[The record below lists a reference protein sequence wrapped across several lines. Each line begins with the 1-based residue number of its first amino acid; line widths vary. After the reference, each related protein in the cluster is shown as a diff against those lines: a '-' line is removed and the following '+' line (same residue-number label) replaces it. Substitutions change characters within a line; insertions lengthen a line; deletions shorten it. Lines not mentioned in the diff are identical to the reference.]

1 MMRWSRCS
9 DSVRDRLLA
18 SRRVVVTGL
27 GAVTPVG
34 NNVEEAWRN
43 LLAGCS
49 GIDTITLFDAS
60 PFEVRIG
67 GEVKNFKP
75 EDHISSKE
83 LRHMDRSSKFALVAA
98 KEAVS
103 DASLHIDAE
112 CAERV
117 GVIFGT
123 AAGGIDKILSQ
134 QQILLERGPDRVSP
148 MFLPHFL
155 PDSASGLLAITLGAE
170 GPNMAVASACAT
182 GSHAV
187 GEGLKT
193 IQRDD
198 ADVVLTG
205 ATEASMLPVVFA
217 GFINMRALSAR
228 NDEPRRASRPF
239 DAERDGFVI
248 SEGAAVLILE
258 ELDHARRR
266 GARIYCE
273 VVGYGSG
280 NDAFHMVQPRDQGA
294 GAAKVMRQ
302 AMRDAARACGLTSE
316 DVGYVNAHG
325 TSTPYNDRFE
335 TAAIKDVF
343 GDHAWRLAI
352 SSTKSMTGHMFGA
365 AGAMEALVCAKAIET
380 AWLPPTINYEH
391 PDPDCD
397 LDYVPNKARRWEPS
411 AAISNSFGLGGH
423 NASVI
428 LRAFGE

>member
-1 MMRWSRCS
+1 MPEP
-9 DSVRDRLLA
+9 
-18 SRRVVVTGL
+18 RRVVVTGL

-34 NNVEEAWRN
+34 NSVLETWSN

-49 GIDTITLFDAS
+49 GIDTLTLFDTSA
-60 PFEVRIG
+60 FGVKIG
-67 GEVKNFKP
+67 GEVKHFKP
-75 EDHISSKE
+75 EELIPSKE
-83 LRHMDRSSKFALVAA
+83 LRHMDRSAKFALVAT
-98 KEAVS
+98 KEALA
-103 DASLHIDAE
+103 DAALDIAAE
-112 CAERV
+112 CPERV

-123 AAGGIDKILSQ
+123 AAGGLERVLIQ

-155 PDSASGLLAITLGAE
+155 PDSASGLVAISLGAE

-187 GEGLKT
+187 GEAFKT
-193 IQRDD
+193 VLRDD
-198 ADVVLTG
+198 ADVMFAG
-205 ATEASMLPVVFA
+205 GTEASIIPVIYA
-217 GFINMRALSAR
+217 GFINMRALSSR
-228 NDEPRRASRPF
+228 NDDPKRASRPF

-248 SEGAAVLILE
+248 SEGAAVLVLE
-258 ELDHARRR
+258 EAAHAQRR

-280 NDAFHMVQPRDQGA
+280 NDAFHMVQPKDQGA
-294 GAAKVMRQ
+294 GAAKVMRH
-302 AMRDAARACGLTSE
+302 ALRDASRTAGMAAE
-316 DVGYVNAHG
+316 EIGYINAHG

-343 GDHAWRLAI
+343 GQHARRLLV

-365 AGAMEALVCAKAIET
+365 AGALEGLACVKALET
-380 AWLPPTINYEH
+380 GWIPPTINYEH

-397 LDYVPNKARRWEPS
+397 LDYVPNRQWQPS

-423 NASVI
+423 NATVVFRTFS
-428 LRAFGE
+428 GS

>member
-1 MMRWSRCS
+1 MIGMPEPRK
-9 DSVRDRLLA
+9 
-18 SRRVVVTGL
+18 VVVTGL

-34 NNVEEAWRN
+34 NTVAAAWDS

-49 GIDTITLFDAS
+49 GIDTITLFDPS
-60 PFEVRIG
+60 NFGVRIG
-67 GEVKNFKP
+67 GEVKNFKA
-75 EDHISSKE
+75 EEHITSKE
-83 LRHMDRSSKFALVAA
+83 LRHMDRSSRFALVAS
-98 KEAVS
+98 KEAWS
-103 DASLHIDAE
+103 DAGLAPPLA
-112 CAERV
+112 CPERV
-117 GVIFGT
+117 GVIIGT
-123 AAGGIDKILSQ
+123 AAGGVEKVLAQ
-134 QQILLERGPDRVSP
+134 QQVLLERGPDRVSP

-155 PDSASGLLAITLGAE
+155 PDSASGLVAIALGAE

-198 ADVVLTG
+198 ADVILAG

-248 SEGAAVLILE
+248 SEGAAVLLLE
-258 ELDHARRR
+258 EYEHARRR
-266 GARIYCE
+266 GARVYCE

-280 NDAFHMVQPRDQGA
+280 NDAFHMVQPKDQGA
-294 GAAKVMRQ
+294 GAAKVMRH
-302 AMRDAARACGLTSE
+302 AVRDGTRTAGLAP
-316 DVGYVNAHG
+316 DDIGYINAHG

-343 GDHAWRLAI
+343 GEHARRLAI

-365 AGAMEALVCAKAIET
+365 AGAFEALVCAKAIET
-380 AWLPPTINYEH
+380 GWLPPTINYEH
-391 PDPDCD
+391 PDPAC
-397 LDYVPNKARRWEPS
+397 
-411 AAISNSFGLGGH
+411 
-423 NASVI
+423 
-428 LRAFGE
+428 

>member
-1 MMRWSRCS
+1 MA
-9 DSVRDRLLA
+9 D
-18 SRRVVVTGL
+18 RRVVVTGL

-34 NNVEEAWRN
+34 NTVAESWSN

-49 GIDTITLFDAS
+49 GIDTISLFDPSA
-60 PFEVRIG
+60 FGVRIG
-67 GEVKNFKP
+67 GEVKDFRP

-83 LRHMDRSSKFALVAA
+83 LRHMDRSSKFALVAT
-98 KEAVS
+98 KEAVA
-103 DASLHIDAE
+103 DAGIEMARE
-112 CAERV
+112 CADRV

-123 AAGGIDKILSQ
+123 AAGGVEKVLSQ

-155 PDSASGLLAITLGAE
+155 TDSASGLVAITLGAE

-187 GEGLKT
+187 GEAFKT

-198 ADVVLTG
+198 ADVMVAG
-205 ATEASMLPVVFA
+205 GTEASILPVIFA
-217 GFINMRALSAR
+217 GFINMRALSSR
-228 NDEPRRASRPF
+228 NDDPKRASRPF

-248 SEGAAVLILE
+248 SEGAAVLVLE
-258 ELDHARRR
+258 ELEHAVRR
-266 GARIYCE
+266 GARVYAE

-280 NDAFHMVQPRDQGA
+280 NDAWHMVQPRDQGA
-294 GAAKVMRQ
+294 GAAKVMR
-302 AMRDAARACGLTSE
+302 AALRDAQRNCGLAAS

-343 GDHAWRLAI
+343 GEHAARLAV

-365 AGAMEALVCAKAIET
+365 AGALEAMACVKSVESG
-380 AWLPPTINYEH
+380 WLPPTINYVT
-391 PDPDCD
+391 PDPECD
-397 LDYVPNKARRWEPS
+397 LDYVPNKARQWTPS
-411 AAISNSFGLGGH
+411 AAMSNSFGLGGH
-423 NASVI
+423 NSTIVFRAS
-428 LRAFGE
+428 AGSQS

>member
-1 MMRWSRCS
+1 MPEP
-9 DSVRDRLLA
+9 
-18 SRRVVVTGL
+18 RRVVVTGL

-34 NNVEEAWRN
+34 NSVRETWSN

-49 GIDTITLFDAS
+49 GIDTLTLFDTSA
-60 PFEVRIG
+60 FGVKIG

-75 EDHISSKE
+75 EELIPSKE
-83 LRHMDRSSKFALVAA
+83 LRHMDRSAKFALVAT
-98 KEAVS
+98 KEALA
-103 DASLHIDAE
+103 DAALDIAAE
-112 CAERV
+112 CPERV

-123 AAGGIDKILSQ
+123 AAGGLERVLIQ

-155 PDSASGLLAITLGAE
+155 PDSASGLVAISLGAE

-187 GEGLKT
+187 GEAFKT
-193 IQRDD
+193 VLRDD
-198 ADVVLTG
+198 ADVMFAG
-205 ATEASMLPVVFA
+205 GTEASIIPVIYA
-217 GFINMRALSAR
+217 GFINMRALSSR
-228 NDEPRRASRPF
+228 NDDPKRASRPF

-248 SEGAAVLILE
+248 SEGAAVLVLE
-258 ELDHARRR
+258 EAAHAQRR

-280 NDAFHMVQPRDQGA
+280 NDAFHMVQPKDQGA
-294 GAAKVMRQ
+294 GAAKVMRH
-302 AMRDAARACGLTSE
+302 ALRDASRTAGMAAE
-316 DVGYVNAHG
+316 EIGYINAHG

-343 GDHAWRLAI
+343 GEHARRLLV

-365 AGAMEALVCAKAIET
+365 AGALEGLACVKALET
-380 AWLPPTINYEH
+380 GWIPPTINYEH

-397 LDYVPNKARRWEPS
+397 LDYVPNKARQWQPS

-423 NASVI
+423 NATVVFRTFS
-428 LRAFGE
+428 GS